1 MYFLAGIG
9 LVILLSIT
17 LLVLIVMH
25 YFRKGIKTMRRMMS
39 GELTEEEFLRMSNKH
54 YRDSGIHFN
63 DDYFRGSAGT
73 SNADSTAGRAAGGQ
87 SSSSSSSGGQ
97 RSTGGRRTSASSSD
111 GEQVIIY
118 DNRDPRH
125 THHHIFDDDEGEYV
139 SYTEE

>member
-87 SSSSSSSGGQ
+87 SSSTSSGGQ